1 MKRSIFLSSLL
12 ALSLVGCSGEK
23 PAQIEEAPADSP
35 EAPQVTQDNTVEET
49 SPTSL
54 VIQRNKQMGHIVFK
68 GSKGPVTHQGGFSE
82 FDLMMKLDVKDPEDI
97 TKSIIQ
103 LSVDVASLNTEVP
116 ELTEQLLS
124 PEFLDVNTYPQITF
138 ASTNIEMVDVY
149 IYQITGKVTMH
160 GVTQEESFTAVI
172 DENML
177 HTQLLLNRL
186 QYNIGPP
193 DEIDEGIP
201 MEVKIFFL
209 K

>member
-1 MKRSIFLSSLL
+1 MKRTVFISSLL
-12 ALSLVGCSGEK
+12 VLSLVACSGEK
-23 PAQIEEAPADSP
+23 PAQVEDTPADVPSPPVVRGNNVEDKAPA
-35 EAPQVTQDNTVEET
+35 AP
-49 SPTSL
+49 L
-54 VIQRNKQMGHIVFK
+54 VVRRNKEMGHIVFK

-172 DENML
+172 NENMF
-177 HTQLLLNRL
+177 HTQLLINRL
-186 QYNIGPP
+186 LYNIGPP
-193 DEIDEGIP
+193 DEIDEGVP
-201 MEVKIFFL
+201 MEAKIFFL
-209 K
+209 E

>member
-1 MKRSIFLSSLL
+1 
-12 ALSLVGCSGEK
+12 
-23 PAQIEEAPADSP
+23 
-35 EAPQVTQDNTVEET
+35 
-49 SPTSL
+49 
-54 VIQRNKQMGHIVFK
+54 
-68 GSKGPVTHQGGFSE
+68 
-82 FDLMMKLDVKDPEDI
+82 VKDPEDI

-172 DENML
+172 NENMF
-177 HTQLLLNRL
+177 HTQLLINRL
-186 QYNIGPP
+186 LYNIGPP
-193 DEIDEGIP
+193 DEIDEGVP
-201 MEVKIFFL
+201 MEAKIFFL
-209 K
+209 E